1 MVTVVLSVRVTETFS
16 FNPSFKSVRLVEKW
30 GSGLSGLVDRCN
42 CLTFGVSAMMTYYTL
57 KLCVPLEVCAVF
69 TYSTLEV
76 CVPTEVCAMTYYTY
90 TLEACALIPL
100 NIILCTVNLLY
111 AGSLHTSTIGR
122 LCNANVLHA
131 GNLRTSNIGS
141 LCNDDLLHAGNVRTS
156 TIGSLYSDDLSQPG
170 TVCTCVKYL
179 STQDVKYGNIRLNI
193 VDKFRLKS

>member
-1 MVTVVLSVRVTETFS
+1 
-16 FNPSFKSVRLVEKW
+16 
-30 GSGLSGLVDRCN
+30 
-42 CLTFGVSAMMTYYTL
+42 MMTYYTL

-179 STQDVKYGNIRLNI
+179 STQDVKYGDIRLNI